1 MDINYLLKKSVSLGA
16 SDLYISVGARPTV
29 RIGEKFEYI
38 EDVKITAGLSKKMLI
53 EISSE
58 STYQKVVKIG
68 EVDFSIEIGEYQR
81 FRVNSYKQMG
91 NIAISFRIIPN
102 IIPTLDE
109 LFLPQI
115 LKTFIQKHSGLILIT
130 GSTGSGKS
138 TTLASLVDLINSIH
152 EKNIITLED
161 PIEYVHKHKKSIV
174 NQREIGTDTSS
185 FNSGLV
191 SSLRQSPDV
200 ILIGEI
206 RDKES
211 MSTTLRAAETGHL
224 VFSTLH
230 TMGAAKSV
238 DRIVDMFSPSEHYQI
253 RAQLSSVCE
262 GIVSQQL
269 VPRENKLSACTKRI
283 YSQSMAVA
291 TEVMVTTQ
299 AIRNL
304 IREGK
309 THQISNLIQT
319 GSKYGMNTMDQ
330 SLVKLFLEGEISEE
344 NLLLRCVNRE
354 FVEKFL

>member
-1 MDINYLLKKSVSLGA
+1 MDIYYLLKKLVNLGA

-29 RIGEKFEYI
+29 RIGEKFRYI
-38 EDVKITAGLSKKMLI
+38 EDVKITTELSKKMLI

-58 STYQKVVKIG
+58 STYQKVMKIG

-102 IIPTLDE
+102 KIPTLDE
-109 LFLPQI
+109 LYLPQI
-115 LKTFIQKHSGLILIT
+115 LKAFIQKRSGLILIT

-138 TTLASLVDLINSIH
+138 TTLASSVDLINRIQ
-152 EKNIITLED
+152 EKNIITVED
-161 PIEYVHKHKKSIV
+161 PIEYVHKHNKSIV
-174 NQREIGTDTSS
+174 NQREIGNDTSS

-191 SSLRQSPDV
+191 SALRQSPDV

-206 RDKES
+206 RDRES
-211 MSTTLRAAETGHL
+211 MSITLRAAETGHL

-230 TMGAAKSV
+230 TMGAAESV

-269 VPRENKLSACTKRI
+269 VPRENKQNDYTKKI
-283 YSQSMAVA
+283 YSPMVVA
-291 TEVMVTTQ
+291 TEVMVTTP
-299 AIRNL
+299 AIKNL

-330 SLVKLFLEGEISEE
+330 SLVKLFLEGVISEE

-354 FVEKFL
+354 FVLKFL